1 MQTLLQIPG
10 LDINLPN
17 MFCLTPI
24 FYAVSSSRSHEV
36 INLLMKGGADPS
48 IEASFTMRNTIVD
61 TASAIL
67 QAVVKGRTA
76 ILNIFFDYAYM
87 PKRKWF
93 INRGHNSIARQAA
106 ENISRR
112 VPTLKSITRK
122 TIKSSLSRVTKIPN
136 RAAVKTLGLPRT
148 LIDYI
153 AYQ

>member
-1 MQTLLQIPG
+1 
-10 LDINLPN
+10 
-17 MFCLTPI
+17 
-24 FYAVSSSRSHEV
+24 
-36 INLLMKGGADPS
+36 MKGGADPS
-48 IEASFTMRNTIVD
+48 IEAAFTMRNTIVD

-67 QAVVKGRTA
+67 QAVVKGRIA
-76 ILNIFFDYAYM
+76 ILNIFFDYAYT

-93 INRGHNSIARQAA
+93 INRGHNNIAWQAA

-136 RAAVKTLGLPRT
+136 RAAVETLGLPRT

-153 AYQ
+153 AFQ